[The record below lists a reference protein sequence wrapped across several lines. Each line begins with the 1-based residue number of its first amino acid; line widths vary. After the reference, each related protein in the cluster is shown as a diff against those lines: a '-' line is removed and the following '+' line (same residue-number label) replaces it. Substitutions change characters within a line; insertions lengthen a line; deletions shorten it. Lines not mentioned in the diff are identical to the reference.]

1 MDGERLGPLS
11 YDVSA
16 PEGETSAQ
24 RAIVVGALVI
34 VGLMTVAMIGG
45 WFVLGVFASRSAV
58 VNGAPVLIV
67 GAAVGA
73 ALLVSRGSLRRT
85 RRTALLTV
93 VALALVSAFFTNKML
108 GNVKPALPQI
118 RQTIDSLELPPGF
131 ELLEEETYGDRL
143 CRRGCPRIER
153 LYSAPTNDPDPVST
167 LILAMFRQGWEP
179 NTRDIDPALVTVA
192 LRGELTAHLSPQQGG
207 GAVEMRVTR
216 R

>member
-24 RAIVVGALVI
+24 RAIVLGALVI
-34 VGLMTVAMIGG
+34 VGLMTVSMVGG
-45 WFVLGVFASRSAV
+45 WFVLGVLPSSAVIVKGAPLLILGASLGVALYASRT
-58 VNGAPVLIV
+58 
-67 GAAVGA
+67 
-73 ALLVSRGSLRRT
+73 SLRRT

-93 VALALVSAFFTNKML
+93 LALGLMAAFFTNQML

-118 RQTIDSLELPPGF
+118 RQTLDAIDLPAGF
-131 ELLEEETYGDRL
+131 EMVDEETYGDRL

-153 LYSAPTNDPDPVST
+153 TYSAPANDPDPVST
-167 LILAMFRQGWEP
+167 LILAMFAQGWEQ
-179 NTRDIDPALVTVA
+179 NADVDPRFATVA
-192 LRGELTAHLSPQQGG
+192 VKGGLTAHLSPGENN
-207 GAVEMRVTR
+207 AVEMRVTR